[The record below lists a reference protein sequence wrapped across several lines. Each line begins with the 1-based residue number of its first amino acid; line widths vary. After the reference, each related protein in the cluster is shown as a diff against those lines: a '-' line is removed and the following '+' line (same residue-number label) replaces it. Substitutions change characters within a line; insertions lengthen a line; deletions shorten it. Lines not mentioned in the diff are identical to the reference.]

1 MPNDISDIPIVIDRA
16 RYLPPRHPV
25 DSNMGIIDATT
36 MILLQKMM
44 ADSYEAGRV
53 VWKENRAR
61 CALSGEVESDELPC
75 GPNTAQQKVQTW
87 LVDAGLLDA
96 ENDSDSSDEESD
108 ENVPPAFAFP
118 PQTRAR
124 RPWHRRLEIVIPS
137 RGSPK
142 SPSQSTLGS
151 PRSPLSPL
159 SPLKLWS
166 QVQRST
172 SSLPLPTLRLK
183 SKHIEPIS
191 TPPPTPI
198 ATPRTSPRQK
208 CRSLDSAP
216 SPPRPEAFD
225 PGASILANA
234 FRRAALL
241 QSIDTTAVDAIMRR
255 HHTLLPRNHPDATW
269 YVPPRDELPAPVAP
283 TAKPKPKLKRA
294 KTEPEYE
301 PMVYKWPQYI
311 YPLPPSSHSISLPV
325 SPTTSP
331 ISARDH
337 FREAPDL
344 RWYHPLV
351 VLGLWYFLLV
361 TFCSYV
367 VLRLVIKPLTLLI
380 VLYYLILLGGL
391 VLSFF

>member
-1 MPNDISDIPIVIDRA
+1 MPNGISDIPIVIDRA

-75 GPNTAQQKVQTW
+75 GPNTAQQKVQRW
-87 LVDAGLLDA
+87 LVDAGLLEA
-96 ENDSDSSDEESD
+96 EEDSDSSDEESD
-108 ENVPPAFAFP
+108 ENVPPAFPFP
-118 PQTRAR
+118 PQTPAR

-142 SPSQSTLGS
+142 SPSQSTLDS

-183 SKHIEPIS
+183 SKHIKPIS
-191 TPPPTPI
+191 TPPPTSI
-198 ATPRTSPRQK
+198 ATPR
-208 CRSLDSAP
+208 
-216 SPPRPEAFD
+216 
-225 PGASILANA
+225 
-234 FRRAALL
+234 
-241 QSIDTTAVDAIMRR
+241 
-255 HHTLLPRNHPDATW
+255 
-269 YVPPRDELPAPVAP
+269 
-283 TAKPKPKLKRA
+283 
-294 KTEPEYE
+294 YE
-301 PMVYKWPQYI
+301 PMVYKWPQCI
-311 YPLPPSSHSISLPV
+311 YPLPPSSHSLSLPV

-361 TFCSYV
+361 TFCSYI
-367 VLRLVIKPLTLLI
+367 VLRVVIKPLTLLI